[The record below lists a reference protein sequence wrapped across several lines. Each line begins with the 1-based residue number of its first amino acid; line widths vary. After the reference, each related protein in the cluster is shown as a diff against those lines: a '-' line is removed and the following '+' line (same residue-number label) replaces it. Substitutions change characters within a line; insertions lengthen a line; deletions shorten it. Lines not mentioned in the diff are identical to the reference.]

1 MYSGYAT
8 TALLAR
14 ANSSF
19 HYSDR
24 PPSSSVAINPSLL
37 LLNAYL
43 LHRHSAFLYW
53 SRSRTFLPAR
63 AASAAERRRCCCCCC
78 AGAGAAPGFAEAAIG
93 FLAWERSDLR
103 PGTSREE
110 SRRGERRDRACSACG
125 SERSRRRGGG
135 ERRRRLVERQV
146 RELWRYDDDDD
157 DDDDNEWEER
167 EKMARKDKGSNSR
180 VYGNRKREDYDYD
193 EHDDDTA
200 CREAFRRTSDAHRGG
215 RERVDER
222 TARYQR
228 RSEESEE
235 EERDLRTGS
244 RKFTRTFDRHDD
256 DDDRRRRAGASST
269 KVSKKDLIRHAEER
283 DHYDS
288 EEEEQHLR
296 RRELK
301 ERTRN
306 SNSDR
311 RVVGRSER
319 RIEDSKDE
327 ERDEELCY
335 EARSRSK
342 ASARTINVRED
353 DTRSSSSSLRK
364 MVAAKKVSKQ
374 DSQLVTRTDS
384 KENYYQNN
392 NRKIVEDDSRIIGSS
407 HNRFDS
413 RKTDYSVGIASSS
426 KQNTKYDLQIVGQN
440 ESKRSSEKIMDIS
453 EVKNHNIQNQ
463 QHREDNS
470 TQLMRNDRT
479 QIDQQVSGRTEL
491 DVTASSQ
498 NRHTQSNIDNKRVR
512 EDNFPSIRNSEQQI
526 RHSRSQ
532 IDQQVIDRT
541 DLSTSNVTNR
551 RSEIDQKLT
560 GYTESSKSSENLVDI
575 SEDRSSDDRREDR
588 RDASS
593 STHNLVEVS
602 RDKRTDI
609 NQRIVHN
616 TELDVQNITQVNVT
630 NIASSSSQSIEE
642 NRRDNRE
649 HTTFVVNLVGGSNS
663 GTRSDDEI
671 HRQSLEVSTSNIE
684 RLDNEMIE
692 NRRLE
697 RQHSFRVDSGQNTV
711 LSNYSRSDIERREN
725 RELIREVEEERSRI
739 QEESQQQTSQMVISG
754 SLESATRLQDSSAS
768 YVGEFVDKL
777 SQEMSNSDKR
787 DNSLKIS
794 SEIEAET
801 VRGRTS
807 QGTVVDTTAKHKDGK
822 HTEVVL
828 TTSTQTGESSSAQK
842 THKSLW
848 AFVAD
853 IIRLGWIH
861 QGESHNPNKK
871 SGKKS
876 LSHNSTSTEA
886 WFSGQEHE
894 TDETQKKG
902 KISSPKEQ
910 PLLIERPFDTPMIT
924 SETGT
929 SASTSVDLARKSRER
944 TEVNEEGRRST
955 PSVITVD
962 QPLNVIDD
970 TASASIIEIT
980 DSGNAQVPVIEEPP
994 EILQIGGKEGEL
1006 RRRKLQRNK
1015 QVLKETFDDWEEALA
1030 SSIRITDSGNTRA
1043 PIIDEPHE
1051 FVQSEGRDGEL
1062 EQRKLQRNNQV
1073 VKETFDEW
1081 EEAFKRD
1088 SEQRKL
1094 DEFFMREALVE
1105 AQRAADIWEVPV
1117 GAVLVQN
1124 GEIIARGCNLVEELR
1139 DSTAHAEMICI
1150 REASNV
1156 LRSWRLAGT
1165 TLYITLEPC
1174 PMCAGAILQARIDTV
1189 VWGAPNKLLGADGSW
1204 VRLFPG
1210 NDESNSL
1217 NPSDKPIGPVHPFHP
1232 NITIRRGVLA
1242 PECAEAMQQ
1251 FFHLRRKKRNKKAEP
1266 PPPPPPPPP
1275 SCLPMPAHPLK
1286 FFTKMPGMFS
1296 MFFCV

>member
-63 AASAAERRRCCCCCC
+63 AASSAERRRCCCCCC
-78 AGAGAAPGFAEAAIG
+78 AGAGAGAAPGFAEAAIG

-110 SRRGERRDRACSACG
+110 SRRGERRDRACSA
-125 SERSRRRGGG
+125 
-135 ERRRRLVERQV
+135 
-146 RELWRYDDDDD
+146 
-157 DDDDNEWEER
+157 
-167 EKMARKDKGSNSR
+167 
-180 VYGNRKREDYDYD
+180 
-193 EHDDDTA
+193 
-200 CREAFRRTSDAHRGG
+200 EAFRRTSDAHRGG

-364 MVAAKKVSKQ
+364 MVDAKKVSKQ

-384 KENYYQNN
+384 KENYQNN

-463 QHREDNS
+463 QYREDNS

-671 HRQSLEVSTSNIE
+671 NRQSLEVSTSNIE

-692 NRRLE
+692 NRHLE

-801 VRGRTS
+801 VGGGTS

-822 HTEVVL
+822 HTEEVL

-980 DSGNAQVPVIEEPP
+980 DCGNAQVPVIEEPP
-994 EILQIGGKEGEL
+994 EILQIEGKEGEL

-1015 QVLKETFDDWEEALA
+1015 QVLKETFDDWEEASA
-1030 SSIRITDSGNTRA
+1030 SSIRITDSGNARA
-1043 PIIDEPHE
+1043 PIIEEPHE
-1051 FVQSEGRDGEL
+1051 IVQSEGRDGEL

-1266 PPPPPPPPP
+1266 EPPPPPPPP